1 MLNPDPE
8 RLALP
13 APLPA
18 EQAPPIDLP
27 PSLFRAFQELA
38 YQEAGIQLRPGKEAL
53 LATRLAGRM
62 RELGLRHPALY
73 LRRLRADRSGAE
85 MVRFLDCICT
95 NLTGFYREADHFTAL
110 AAEATRRMAR
120 GERRLR
126 VWCAAAATGEEPY
139 SAAITLSEVFAG
151 SEVDFR
157 VIATDLS
164 TAALSTA
171 MAGRYTER
179 QLAPVPDR
187 LRWKYF
193 VPHHAAAPARA
204 TPPALPV
211 VVTPEG
217 TSRDISG
224 APPHEARYQVT
235 PRLRERVV
243 FARLNLAV
251 PPFPMNAPFEVIFCR
266 NVMIYFDPPVRQ
278 RLLDELGRQ
287 LRPGGLLVVGHGETL
302 TGLRHGLAEVRPSLF
317 RKPLAG

>member
-8 RLALP
+8 RLAQP
-13 APLPA
+13 APPPA
-18 EQAPPIDLP
+18 EQALPIDLP

-139 SAAITLSEVFAG
+139 TAAMTLSEVFAG

-193 VPHHAAAPARA
+193 QPARDRA
-204 TPPALPV
+204 KVAG
-211 VVTPEG
+211 E
-217 TSRDISG
+217 
-224 APPHEARYQVT
+224 EAGYQVS

-243 FARLNLAV
+243 FARLNLAA

-302 TGLRHGLAEVRPSLF
+302 TGLRHGLAEVRPSLL